1 MAIFGEN
8 AAGKSSLSDAIEW
21 FYNDR
26 VEHLWRENCKES
38 ALRNTLLGE
47 KTWSTVSLE
56 FNNATFNSKKSLSP
70 GLTSSVSNKTSDF
83 TNYLSAIKERRER
96 LILRNTDLLSFIVM
110 TKGAKR
116 QELERIIGYEALNA
130 FRDSIGQTLYRLQ
143 NATEYIASRSSKE
156 EHQREIVRVARTSVR
171 SEKELYEAAERLL
184 KRTGVSAKIA
194 NSQSYDA
201 AVKEIQTRIHD
212 KEKATRKLG
221 LSDCKQKCD
230 DVCKKTVEVN
240 VSFDLFLES
249 YAKLIKSEE
258 QLKQAKLEEL
268 LSRGMEAIDARLVPN
283 DTCPLCLQPKAW
295 DLLRKELEERI
306 GRLQESKELY
316 DTAFRQKN
324 EAMAKINEAVRA
336 GYDLITYAK
345 RVKVE
350 GSFLKASETYNVAAK
365 KLEAQIGERFEKH
378 QAISENLAEATEAI
392 VATLKSESKRLE
404 AEVATLAL
412 STEEQELLDGLKAI
426 ENLRAYYVKFCEAE
440 DTVRKFETQIR
451 ALSKIKT
458 DFSAVH
464 TAALQKV
471 LDVMSQDISQY
482 YLAMHPQENVDDI
495 RLRVMEDGVEFDYG
509 FHGKRVYPPLK
520 YLSESHLNSL
530 GIAAFLASA
539 RLFNKTNGFFVLDDI
554 VTSFDANH
562 RVRLLHLL
570 KGEFSQW
577 QIILLTH
584 EPFWFEMIK
593 REMGP
598 SGWLFREM
606 EVLPMGGIGFKSSSK
621 SMKAQIQ
628 AKRKDGTLAANELRT
643 GMERMLKDIGF
654 SLEVKVAFRF
664 NDQNER
670 RMPGEL
676 LSELRSTLKKKS
688 PGILAQP
695 VFSKV
700 ETCSL
705 VTTTGSHDTGP
716 ILSSGD
722 IATSC
727 DDLLALDSEFYCEEC
742 TSYVSVERYVRHE
755 DKIFCKCGK
764 KSIPWNE

>member
-21 FYNDR
+21 FYYDR

-38 ALRNTLLGE
+38 ALRNTLIGE
-47 KTWSTVSLE
+47 KISSTVSLE
-56 FNNATFNSKKSLSP
+56 FSKATLNCKKSLSP
-70 GLTSSVSNKTSDF
+70 GLTCSLSNKTADF
-83 TNYLSAIKERRER
+83 TNYLSTVKERHER
-96 LILRNTDLLSFIVM
+96 LILRNTDLLNFILMRKVE
-110 TKGAKR
+110 KR

-130 FRDSIGQTLYRLQ
+130 FRDSVGQTLYRLER
-143 NATEYIASRSSKE
+143 AADYIASRSSKE
-156 EHQREIVRVARTSVR
+156 EHQKEIVRVARTSVR
-171 SEKELYEAAERLL
+171 SEKELHEAAERLL
-184 KRTGVSAKIA
+184 EGIGVSAKIA
-194 NSQSYDA
+194 DSQSYDA
-201 AVKEIQTRIHD
+201 AVEEIQQRIHN

-221 LSDCKQKCD
+221 LSDCKQRCD
-230 DVCKKTVEVN
+230 DVCKKAAEAN
-240 VSFDLFLES
+240 VSFDLFSKS
-249 YAKLIKSEE
+249 YAKLIESEE
-258 QLKQAKLEEL
+258 QLKQAKLEDL
-268 LSRGMEAIDARLVPN
+268 LSRGVEAIDARLVPN

-295 DLLRKELEERI
+295 DSLRKELEERI
-306 GRLQESKELY
+306 ARLQESKELY
-316 DTAFRQKN
+316 DTAFTQKN
-324 EAMAKINEAVRA
+324 EAVAKMNEAVRA
-336 GYDLITYAK
+336 GHDLITFAK
-345 RVKVE
+345 RVNVE
-350 GSFLKASETYNVAAK
+350 GIFLKASETYNVAAK

-378 QAISENLAEATEAI
+378 QTISENLAEATEAF
-392 VATLKSESKRLE
+392 VGTLRSESKRLE
-404 AEVATLAL
+404 AEVSKLAL
-412 STEEQELLDGLKAI
+412 STEEQKLLDGLRAI
-426 ENLRAYYVKFCEAE
+426 ENLRAYYVKFCKAE

-451 ALSKIKT
+451 ALSRIKT
-458 DFSAVH
+458 DFSTVH
-464 TAALQKV
+464 TAALQRV
-471 LDVMSQDISQY
+471 LDIMSQDISRY
-482 YLAMHPQENVDDI
+482 YLAMHPQENVDDVK
-495 RLRVMEDGVEFDYG
+495 LRVMEDGVEFDYG

-539 RLFNKTNGFFVLDDI
+539 RLFNKINGFFVLDDI

-562 RVRLLHLL
+562 RIRLLHLL
-570 KGEFSQW
+570 KGEFSQS

-606 EVLPMGGIGFKSSSK
+606 EVQPTGGIGFKSSSK
-621 SMKAQIQ
+621 DVKGLIR
-628 AKRKDGTLAANELRT
+628 AKRKDGTLTANELRT

-654 SLEVKVAFRF
+654 SLEVKMAFRF

-695 VFSKV
+695 EFSKV

-716 ILSSGD
+716 VLSSGD
-722 IATSC
+722 IAASC
-727 DDLLALDSEFYCEEC
+727 DDLLGLDNKFYCEEC
-742 TSYVSVERYVRHE
+742 SSYVSVARYVGHE
-755 DKIFCKCGK
+755 DKVFCKCGK
-764 KSIPWNE
+764 KSIDWKE